1 MHTALEVQ
9 LEIQIASTCT
19 DIPDMQQLQLWVDS
33 CLQLANFKTE
43 YVPELSM
50 RIVEPDEARAL
61 NLTWRGK
68 DYATNVLSFPSDLPP
83 ELPMTVLGDIAIC
96 AAVVAQEAISQNKPL
111 IAHWAHIVIHG
122 LLHLLGFDHQ
132 DESQAQQMEDL
143 EIYILQQLGYPNPY
157 LIS

>member
-1 MHTALEVQ
+1 MYAALDV
-9 LEIQIASTCT
+9 QIATTT
-19 DIPDMQQLQLWVDS
+19 DIPNMQQLQLWVDS
-33 CLQLANFKTE
+33 CLQLADFHSE

-50 RIVEPDEARAL
+50 RIVDPDEAKTL

-83 ELPMTVLGDIAIC
+83 ELPMTFLGDIVIC
-96 AAVVAQEAISQNKPL
+96 AAVVAIEAINQNKNWY
-111 IAHWAHIVIHG
+111 AHWAHIVIHG

-132 DESQAQQMEDL
+132 DDTQAQQMENL